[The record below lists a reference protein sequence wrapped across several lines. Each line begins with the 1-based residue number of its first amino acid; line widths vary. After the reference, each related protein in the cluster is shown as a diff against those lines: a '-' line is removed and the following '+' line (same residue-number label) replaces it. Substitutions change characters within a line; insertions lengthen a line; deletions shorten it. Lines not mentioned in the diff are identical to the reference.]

1 MITFSEAQIMAWITP
16 WVWPFFRVL
25 GLFTAAPVLSTRA
38 IPRRVRMGLS
48 ILIVLA
54 AQPSLPEMPAIA
66 LDSPQAVMVIIQQVL
81 IGLTLGFA
89 ARVIFAAIEF
99 AGEIVGLQMGLNFA
113 SFFDPLMGSQSTAVS
128 RFYGTCAAWLFVVMN
143 GHLLLTA
150 ALVESFHT
158 FPVGPD
164 PMTVIRT
171 LQPQVWGAEVFKL
184 GLWVALPIVAMLTLV
199 NMVMGLIARVAPQMN
214 VFSVG
219 FPVSI
224 GVGLTGL
231 WLTLPMMQVPFTMAI
246 ERMLGLFTGG

>member
-16 WVWPFFRVL
+16 WIWPFFRVM
-25 GLFTAAPVLSTRA
+25 GLFTSAPVLSTRA
-38 IPRRVRMGLS
+38 IPRRVRLALS
-48 ILIVLA
+48 LLIVVA

-66 LDSPQAVMVIIQQVL
+66 ITSPQSVMVVLQQVL
-81 IGLTLGFA
+81 IGVTLGFA

-113 SFFDPLMGSQSTAVS
+113 SFFDPLMGTQSTAVS

-143 GHLLLTA
+143 GHLLITA
-150 ALVESFHT
+150 AVVQSFTT

-184 GLWVALPIVAMLTLV
+184 GLWISLPVVAMLTLV

-219 FPVSI
+219 FPISI

-231 WLTLPMMQVPFTMAI
+231 WLTLPMMQGPFTMAL
-246 ERMLGLFTGG
+246 ERMLGYFGG